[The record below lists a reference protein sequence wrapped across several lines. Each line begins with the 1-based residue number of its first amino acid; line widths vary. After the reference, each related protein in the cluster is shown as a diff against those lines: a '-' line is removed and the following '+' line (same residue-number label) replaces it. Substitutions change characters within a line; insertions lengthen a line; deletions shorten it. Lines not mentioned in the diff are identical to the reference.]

1 MAQRQIRP
9 VCNLGTR
16 WPALVLQRSPEDFDA
31 EGRTT
36 RSRDDRHDRDRKPGG
51 QAQRGGGSEEDHG
64 LSAAMGLRL
73 GASVLTQSS
82 EKNGRPAIDSFSPRL
97 KLTAVRTISS

>member
-9 VCNLGTR
+9 VCSLGTR
-16 WPALVLQRSPEDFDA
+16 WPALVLQRSLEDLDA
-31 EGRTT
+31 QRRTA
-36 RSRDDRHDRDRKPGG
+36 RSRDDGHGPDRKPGG

-73 GASVLTQSS
+73 GASVLTRSS
-82 EKNGRPAIDSFSPRL
+82 EKNGRPAIVSSPPTEIDRCV
-97 KLTAVRTISS
+97 TY